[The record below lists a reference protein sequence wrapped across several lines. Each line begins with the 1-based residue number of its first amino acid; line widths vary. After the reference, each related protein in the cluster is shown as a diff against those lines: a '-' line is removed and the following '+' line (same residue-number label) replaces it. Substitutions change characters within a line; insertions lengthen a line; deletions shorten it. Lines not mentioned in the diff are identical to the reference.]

1 MERSRVEHRQAWA
14 APVHVDL
21 WKMESVE
28 FWNPTPETV
37 EAEVVDQDKEAFQ
50 A

>member
-1 MERSRVEHRQAWA
+1 MDVKSIETLLRA
-14 APVHVDL
+14 APVHMDL